1 MVKYEILNCILCKER
16 WNFMNIRQQQEAFE
30 MKWLSRFAAKSVDSE
45 GRDREDSPCDM
56 RTVYQRDRDRILHSK
71 AFRRLKHK
79 TQVFL
84 APEGDHYRTRLTHT
98 LEVAQIARTIAR
110 SLRLNEDL
118 TEAIALGHDLGHTPF
133 GHIGEE
139 VLRKVCQEISF
150 CHSEQS
156 VRIVEILEKEGRGL
170 NLTKEVRDG
179 IRNHQMS
186 GSPKTLEGQIVRLSD
201 KIAYINH
208 DIDDAIRGGILTETD
223 IPVECKKVLGNS
235 VQDRLDKLIHDVIKQ
250 SEDKPEIGM
259 SKEVQEAMM
268 DLRAFMFQNVYLNPK
283 AKGEEEKVK
292 RMLKELY
299 YYYFEHVDEISE
311 EYKKLME
318 ERKES
323 KERVVCDYIAG
334 MTDRYSVMKFKEIFL
349 PNSWKIV

>member
-1 MVKYEILNCILCKER
+1 
-16 WNFMNIRQQQEAFE
+16 MNIRQQQEEFE
-30 MKWLSRFAAKSVDSE
+30 EKWLSRFAAKSVDSQ
-45 GRDREDSPCDM
+45 GRDRTENPCDM
-56 RTVYQRDRDRILHSK
+56 RTAYQRDRDRILHSK

-133 GHIGEE
+133 GHTGEG
-139 VLRKVCQEISF
+139 VLREVCKEVSF
-150 CHSEQS
+150 SHSEHS
-156 VRIVEILEKEGRGL
+156 VRIVEVLEKEGKGL

-179 IRNHQMS
+179 IRNHQTS
-186 GSPKTLEGQIVRLSD
+186 GFPKTLEGQIVRLSD

-208 DIDDAIRGGILTETD
+208 DIDDAIRGGILKETD
-223 IPVECKKVLGNS
+223 IPAECTKALGNS
-235 VQDRLDKLIHDVIKQ
+235 VQERLDRLIHDVIKQ
-250 SEDKPEIGM
+250 SEDKPKIQM
-259 SKEVQEAMM
+259 SKEIEEAML
-268 DLRAFMFQNVYLNPK
+268 DLRKFMFENVYLNPR

-299 YYYFEHVDEISE
+299 YYYLEHIKEISG
-311 EYKKLME
+311 EYRMFME

-334 MTDRYSVMKFKEIFL
+334 MTDRYSVTKFKEIFL
-349 PNSWKIV
+349 PNSWKG